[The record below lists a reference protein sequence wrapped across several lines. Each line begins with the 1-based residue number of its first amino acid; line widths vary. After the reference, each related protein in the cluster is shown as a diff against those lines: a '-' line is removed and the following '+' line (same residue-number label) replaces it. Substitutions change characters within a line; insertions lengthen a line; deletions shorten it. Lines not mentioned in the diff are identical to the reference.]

1 MNVTTLI
8 INIMAI
14 FGLLIAFAK
23 DKDKAIQSL
32 KIAGKSF
39 IRMLPMIFIFLLF
52 VRPLPRGREY
62 ARGGGWVR
70 FKYFLTQKIQGCSR
84 EEGNPSYSGRKSF
97 QAEQE

>member
-8 INIMAI
+8 INTMAI

-52 VRPLPRGREY
+52 VRPLRKEGNTRG
-62 ARGGGWVR
+62 
-70 FKYFLTQKIQGCSR
+70 
-84 EEGNPSYSGRKSF
+84 EEGGLGLNIF
-97 QAEQE
+97 